1 MNDEFSVISPKT
13 PHDWLLL
20 ALKDF
25 GISVLADDGH
35 VVEIEKEYTI
45 EIEQNGIFKLLWK
58 GKVVAPF
65 SDLAEMCH
73 FIQMS

>member
-1 MNDEFSVISPKT
+1 MKT
-13 PHDWLLL
+13 PETPHEWLLL
-20 ALKDF
+20 ALSDF
-25 GISVLADDGH
+25 DIAVLSDNGRILE
-35 VVEIEKEYTI
+35 VEKEYSI

-65 SDLAEMCH
+65 QDLAELCR

>member
-1 MNDEFSVISPKT
+1 MNEPQT
-13 PHDWLLL
+13 PREWLLL
-20 ALKDF
+20 ALSDFSINIVEDNGQVLEVDKDY
-25 GISVLADDGH
+25 V
-35 VVEIEKEYTI
+35 I

-65 SDLAEMCH
+65 QDLAELCH

>member
-1 MNDEFSVISPKT
+1 MNEPQT
-13 PHDWLLL
+13 PREWLLL
-20 ALKDF
+20 ALSDF
-25 GISVLADDGH
+25 NIAVLSDQGQ
-35 VVEIEKEYTI
+35 VLEVEKEYTI

-65 SDLAEMCH
+65 QDLAELCH